1 MSSETRVL
9 VLDADEARARSLVEL
24 LGPAGFVASSQR
36 LGIAPNVV
44 PDVALLS
51 MNVIEPGTVARVAA
65 ALGDADLV
73 VVAERRPQPLAHEAM
88 RAGACDVVER
98 TAGADVLLAAV
109 ERAAANGRN
118 RRELAALRARVGDEA
133 RRALVGQSPAIALV
147 RELVGRAAG
156 SRRTVLVTGEAGTG
170 KSTVARLVHELS
182 DRAPRPFVVARC
194 EGTDAGALE
203 SELFGDGR
211 EGLLE
216 TARGGTLVLDEAG
229 TLPRGLWTRLSAA
242 IAERAVHHDGVSA
255 AAAVDVRLV
264 LTVRTADHDADGR
277 SSGLLDDRQMLP
289 ISLPPLRERR
299 RDIPLLVQHFRER
312 AANGRGS
319 PSPIGSETMTPLLAH
334 QWPGNV
340 RELEHW
346 VERIA
351 LAANGDVSSA
361 PRRAVVGPGAEFA
374 SIDEARLT
382 LDALERRYILHVL
395 AQESGHQS
403 RAADRLGIDR
413 RTLYRK
419 LKEYR
424 DDGVNVPFSR

>member
-1 MSSETRVL
+1 MPSETRVL

-24 LGPAGFVASSQR
+24 LGPAGFVASSRR
-36 LGIAPNVV
+36 LGVAPTVV
-44 PDVALLS
+44 PDVTLLS
-51 MNVIEPGTVARVAA
+51 TNVIEPGTVARVAA
-65 ALGDADLV
+65 ALPDADLV
-73 VVAERRPQPLAHEAM
+73 VLAECRPQPLAHEAM
-88 RAGACDVVER
+88 RAGASDVVER
-98 TAGADVLLAAV
+98 VAGAEVILAAI

-133 RRALVGQSPAIALV
+133 RSALVGQSPAMTLV

-156 SRRTVLVTGEAGTG
+156 SRRMVLVTGEAGAG
-170 KSTVARLVHELS
+170 KSTVARLVHALS
-182 DRAPRPFVVARC
+182 DRAARPFVVARC
-194 EGTDAGALE
+194 EGVDAASLE
-203 SELFGDGR
+203 AELFGVER

-229 TLPRGLWTRLSAA
+229 TLPRGLWTRVSAA
-242 IAERAVHHDGVSA
+242 IGERAIHRDDLSNG
-255 AAAVDVRLV
+255 AAVDVRLV
-264 LTVRTADHDADGR
+264 LTVRTSAHDAGPHA
-277 SSGLLDDRQMLP
+277 GALLDDRQMLP
-289 ISLPPLRERR
+289 INLPPLRERR

-312 AANGRGS
+312 AAQGRGA
-319 PSPIGSETMTPLLAH
+319 PPAIGSETMTPLLAH
-334 QWPGNV
+334 EWPGNV

-346 VERIA
+346 VERIG
-351 LAANGDVSSA
+351 LAANGKESTA

>member
-1 MSSETRVL
+1 MPSETRVL

-36 LGIAPNVV
+36 LGVAANVV
-44 PDVALLS
+44 PDVTLLS
-51 MNVIEPGTVARVAA
+51 MNVVEPGTVARVAA
-65 ALGDADLV
+65 ALPDADLV
-73 VVAERRPQPLAHEAM
+73 VLAESRPQPLAHEAM

-98 TAGADVLLAAV
+98 SAGVDVLLAAV
-109 ERAAANGRN
+109 ERAAAFGRN
-118 RRELAALRARVGDEA
+118 RRERAALRARVGDEA
-133 RRALVGQSPAIALV
+133 RRALVGQSPAMTLV

-156 SRRTVLVTGEAGTG
+156 SRRMVLVTGEAGAG

-182 DRAPRPFVVARC
+182 DRAARPFVVARC
-194 EGTDAGALE
+194 EGVDAASLE
-203 SELFGDGR
+203 AELFGVER

-229 TLPRGLWTRLSAA
+229 TLPRGLWTRVSGAIGERTVHRDDLSF
-242 IAERAVHHDGVSA
+242 G
-255 AAAVDVRLV
+255 AAVDVRLV
-264 LTVRTADHDADGR
+264 LTVRTSAHDAGPHAG
-277 SSGLLDDRQMLP
+277 GLLDDRHMLP
-289 ISLPPLRERR
+289 INLPPLRERR

-312 AANGRGS
+312 AAQGRGT
-319 PSPIGSETMTPLLAH
+319 PPAIGSETMTPLLAH
-334 QWPGNV
+334 EWPGNV

-346 VERIA
+346 VERIG
-351 LAANGDVSSA
+351 LAANGKESTA

>member
-1 MSSETRVL
+1 MLPATRVL

-24 LGPAGFVASSQR
+24 LGPAGFAASSHRLDSTSSVAS
-36 LGIAPNVV
+36 
-44 PDVALLS
+44 DVILLS
-51 MNVIEPGTVARVAA
+51 TNVIEPASVARAA
-65 ALGDADLV
+65 AAWPDADLV
-73 VVAERRPQPLAHEAM
+73 VLADRRPQPLAHEAM

-98 TAGADVLLAAV
+98 SAGAEVMLAAV
-109 ERAAANGRN
+109 ERAATSGRN
-118 RRELAALRARVGDEA
+118 RRELSALRARVGDEA
-133 RRALVGQSPAIALV
+133 RRALVGQSPAMSLV

-156 SRRTVLVTGEAGTG
+156 SRRIVLVTGEAGTG

-182 DRAPRPFVVARC
+182 DRAARPFVVARC
-194 EGTDAGALE
+194 EGVSAASLE
-203 SELFGDGR
+203 AELFGAGR

-229 TLPRGLWTRLSAA
+229 ALPRALWLRVSAA
-242 IAERAVHHDGVSA
+242 IGERAAQRQDA
-255 AAAVDVRLV
+255 ANVAAVDVRLV
-264 LTVRTADHDADGR
+264 LTVRTSEDDARPQADGP
-277 SSGLLDDRQMLP
+277 LDDRQMLP

-312 AANGRGS
+312 AAEGR
-319 PSPIGSETMTPLLAH
+319 PTPPAIGSETMTPLLAH

-351 LAANGDVSSA
+351 LAGNGSEGTA
-361 PRRAVVGPGAEFA
+361 PRRNVVAPGAEFT

-395 AQESGHQS
+395 AQEGGHQS

>member
-24 LGPAGFVASSQR
+24 LGPAGYVASSQR
-36 LGIAPNVV
+36 LGIAPNTL
-44 PDVALLS
+44 PDVILLS
-51 MNVIEPGTVARVAA
+51 THVIEPGTVARVAA
-65 ALGDADLV
+65 ALPDADLV
-73 VVAERRPQPLAHEAM
+73 VLAECRPQPLAHEAM

-98 TAGADVLLAAV
+98 NAGADVLLAAI
-109 ERAAANGRN
+109 ERAAASGRN
-118 RRELAALRARVGDEA
+118 RRELAALRARVGDDA
-133 RRALVGQSPAIALV
+133 RRALVGQSPAMSLV

-156 SRRTVLVTGEAGTG
+156 SRRMVLVTGEAGTG

-182 DRAPRPFVVARC
+182 DRAARPFVVARC
-194 EGTDAGALE
+194 EGVDVASLE
-203 SELFGDGR
+203 SELFGDSR

-229 TLPRGLWTRLSAA
+229 TLPRALWTRVSAA
-242 IAERAVHHDGVSA
+242 IGERAVHRDDLSNG
-255 AAAVDVRLV
+255 AAVDVRLV
-264 LTVRTADHDADGR
+264 LTVRTSEHEGGPQ
-277 SSGLLDDRQMLP
+277 SGALLDDRQMLP

-312 AANGRGS
+312 AAQGRGT
-319 PSPIGSETMTPLLAH
+319 PSAIGAETMTPLLAH

-346 VERIA
+346 VERIG
-351 LAANGDVSSA
+351 LAANGKEGTA

>member
-1 MSSETRVL
+1 MLPETRVL

-36 LGIAPNVV
+36 LGVAPTVV
-44 PDVALLS
+44 PDVTLLS

-65 ALGDADLV
+65 ALPDADLV
-73 VVAERRPQPLAHEAM
+73 VLAECRPQPLAHEAM
-88 RAGACDVVER
+88 RAGASDVVER
-98 TAGADVLLAAV
+98 VAGAEVILAAI

-133 RRALVGQSPAIALV
+133 RSALVGQSPAMTLV

-156 SRRTVLVTGEAGTG
+156 SRRMVLVTGEAGAG

-182 DRAPRPFVVARC
+182 DRAARPFVVARC
-194 EGTDAGALE
+194 EGVDAASLE
-203 SELFGDGR
+203 AELFGVER

-229 TLPRGLWTRLSAA
+229 TLPRGLWTRVSAA
-242 IAERAVHHDGVSA
+242 IGERAIHRDDLSNG
-255 AAAVDVRLV
+255 AAVDVRLV
-264 LTVRTADHDADGR
+264 LTVRTSAHDAGPHA
-277 SSGLLDDRQMLP
+277 GALLDDRQMLP
-289 ISLPPLRERR
+289 INLPPLRERR

-312 AANGRGS
+312 AAQGRGA
-319 PSPIGSETMTPLLAH
+319 PPAIGSETMTPLLAH
-334 QWPGNV
+334 EWPGNV

-346 VERIA
+346 VERIG
-351 LAANGDVSSA
+351 LAANGKESTA

>member
-1 MSSETRVL
+1 MPPDTRVL

-24 LGPAGFVASSQR
+24 LGPAGFVATSQR
-36 LGIAPNVV
+36 PGIAPDVD
-44 PDVALLS
+44 PDVVVLS
-51 MNVIEPGTVARVAA
+51 TSAIEPPMVARVTAS
-65 ALGDADLV
+65 LGDADLV
-73 VVAERRPQPLAHEAM
+73 VLAECRSHLLAHEAM
-88 RAGACDVVER
+88 RAGACEVVDR
-98 TAGADVLLAAV
+98 SAGADVLLAAV
-109 ERAAANGRN
+109 ERAATTGRN

-133 RRALVGQSPAIALV
+133 RHALVGQSLAMSVV

-156 SRRTVLVTGEAGTG
+156 SRRMVLVTGEAGTG
-170 KSTVARLVHELS
+170 KSTVARLVHALS
-182 DRAPRPFVVARC
+182 DRAARPFVVARC
-194 EGTDAGALE
+194 DGVDAASIE
-203 SELFGDGR
+203 AELFGDGR
-211 EGLLE
+211 EGLLA

-229 TLPRGLWTRLSAA
+229 ALPRALWARVCTA
-242 IAERAVHHDGVSA
+242 IGERAVHRSETSN

-264 LTVRTADHDADGR
+264 LTVRTSDDEAGTYAG
-277 SSGLLDDRQMLP
+277 GLLDDRQMLP
-289 ISLPPLRERR
+289 INLPPLRERR

-312 AANGRGS
+312 AARERGT
-319 PSPIGSETMTPLLAH
+319 PLTIGSEAMTPLLAH

-351 LAANGDVSSA
+351 LAANGNDGAA
-361 PRRAVVGPGAEFA
+361 PRRPVAGPGAEFA

>member
-36 LGIAPNVV
+36 LGIAPNTL
-44 PDVALLS
+44 PDVILLS
-51 MNVIEPGTVARVAA
+51 THVIEPGTVARVAA
-65 ALGDADLV
+65 ALPDADLV
-73 VVAERRPQPLAHEAM
+73 VLAECRPQPLAHEAM

-98 TAGADVLLAAV
+98 TAGADVLLAAI

-118 RRELAALRARVGDEA
+118 RRELAVLRARVGDEA
-133 RRALVGQSPAIALV
+133 RRALVGQSPAMSLV

-156 SRRTVLVTGEAGTG
+156 SRRMVLVTGEAGTG

-182 DRAPRPFVVARC
+182 DRAARPFVVARC
-194 EGTDAGALE
+194 EGVDAASLE
-203 SELFGDGR
+203 SELFGESR

-229 TLPRGLWTRLSAA
+229 TLPRALWTRVSAA
-242 IAERAVHHDGVSA
+242 IGERAVHRDDLSNGT
-255 AAAVDVRLV
+255 AVDVRLV
-264 LTVRTADHDADGR
+264 LTVRTSEHEGGPQ
-277 SSGLLDDRQMLP
+277 SGALLDDRQMLP

-312 AANGRGS
+312 AAQGRGT
-319 PSPIGSETMTPLLAH
+319 PSAIGAETMTPLLAH

-346 VERIA
+346 VERIG
-351 LAANGDVSSA
+351 LAANGKEGTA

>member
-1 MSSETRVL
+1 MPSETRVL

-24 LGPAGFVASSQR
+24 LGPAGFVASSRR
-36 LGIAPNVV
+36 LGVAPTVV
-44 PDVALLS
+44 PDVTLLS

-65 ALGDADLV
+65 ALPDADLV
-73 VVAERRPQPLAHEAM
+73 VLAECRPQPLAHEAM
-88 RAGACDVVER
+88 RAGASDVVER
-98 TAGADVLLAAV
+98 VAGAEVILAAI

-133 RRALVGQSPAIALV
+133 RSALVGQSPAMTLV

-156 SRRTVLVTGEAGTG
+156 SRRMVLVTGEAGAG

-182 DRAPRPFVVARC
+182 DRAARPFVVARC
-194 EGTDAGALE
+194 EGVDAASLE
-203 SELFGDGR
+203 AELFGVER

-229 TLPRGLWTRLSAA
+229 TLPRGLWTRVSAA
-242 IAERAVHHDGVSA
+242 IGERAIHRDDLSNG
-255 AAAVDVRLV
+255 AAVDVRLV
-264 LTVRTADHDADGR
+264 LTVRTSAHDAGPHA
-277 SSGLLDDRQMLP
+277 GALLDDRQMLP
-289 ISLPPLRERR
+289 INLPPLRERR

-312 AANGRGS
+312 AAQGRGA
-319 PSPIGSETMTPLLAH
+319 PPAIGSETMTPLLAH
-334 QWPGNV
+334 EWPGNV

-346 VERIA
+346 VERIG
-351 LAANGDVSSA
+351 LAANGKESTA

>member
-1 MSSETRVL
+1 MLPETRVL
-9 VLDADEARARSLVEL
+9 VLDADEARAKSLVEL
-24 LGPAGFVASSQR
+24 LGPAGFVAASQR
-36 LGIAPNVV
+36 LGIASNVAPDVTLLSANVV
-44 PDVALLS
+44 
-51 MNVIEPGTVARVAA
+51 EPGTVARVAA
-65 ALGDADLV
+65 AWPDADLV
-73 VVAERRPQPLAHEAM
+73 VLAERRPQPLAHEAM
-88 RAGACDVVER
+88 NAGAREVVER
-98 TAGADVLLAAV
+98 SAGAEVLLGAL

-118 RRELAALRARVGDEA
+118 RRELATLRARVGDEA
-133 RRALVGQSPAIALV
+133 RRALVGQSPAMSLV

-156 SRRTVLVTGEAGTG
+156 SRRMVLVTGEAGTG
-170 KSTVARLVHELS
+170 KSAVARLVHELS
-182 DRAPRPFVVARC
+182 DRAARPFVVARC
-194 EGTDAGALE
+194 DGVDAATLE
-203 SELFGDGR
+203 AELFGAGR

-216 TARGGTLVLDEAG
+216 MARGGTLVLDEAG
-229 TLPRGLWTRLSAA
+229 ALPRALWLRVAAA
-242 IAERAVHHDGVSA
+242 IGERAAPRGDGSNGS
-255 AAAVDVRLV
+255 AVDVRLV
-264 LTVRTADHDADGR
+264 LTVRTSEQEAGPQ
-277 SSGLLDDRQMLP
+277 SGGVLDDRQMLP

-299 RDIPLLVQHFRER
+299 RDIPLLVKHFRER
-312 AANGRGS
+312 AAQGRGTLAAVG
-319 PSPIGSETMTPLLAH
+319 PETMTPLLAH

-351 LAANGDVSSA
+351 LVGSASETAA
-361 PRRAVVGPGAEFA
+361 PPRAVVGPGTEFA